1 MPALH
6 YLDVNFNN
14 GELSPLMVGRV
25 DFEGYRSAC
34 VQMENFMVRPYGGAF
49 KMPGTQYVGEVKDS
63 TKRTRLLPL
72 KISRTENYLV
82 EVGAGY
88 FRFWKE
94 NEPAYL
100 QIKSGYSVPAWATGA
115 KTKGTIVSNSGTNY
129 IRTADTGTDS
139 GTFAANLSKYYALTG
154 GVIEWPNDYTEAELP
169 DIQWRQINRLT
180 VIVHPSHAPIIIES
194 VPVDSLT
201 NEFFQ
206 NTAWSDAATTAVTN
220 SFMVG
225 DVTFTFPPLAEHPLS
240 GEGGT
245 VTATISHAAWA
256 TTTAYVVGN
265 LRHVSNVVYYCTSNH
280 TSAAATQPGIGA
292 NWATVWRLATGE
304 EVIYNLTASASTIF
318 TGLAVDDGFTLEPAI
333 YQKSSA
339 QRGII
344 QYLDAVAGAI
354 GPTAAVFI
362 QGGFLFS
369 TQWTSNTGPNGSIQL
384 QKSEDGVTFEIVKE
398 WVFEGATSATV
409 SYEDTAPLYGAFY
422 RISTYTLTNTCG
434 PSSIAKL
441 EPLTSLL
448 KLPFTVVG
456 LTSSTV
462 VTAKSALNFKAIM
475 PIMALSA
482 AATTFY
488 TLAFSDDN
496 GYPAAV
502 GIHNLRLWF
511 GGTSKEPN
519 KVRGSA
525 VDDFFNFATG
535 DADGD
540 AFDITLNSNEANAVQ
555 WIAGYKQGLVIGT
568 EGEEWT
574 VQGGGDGSE
583 VLKPTNIQAIQR
595 NRSGSKKLSAIQTR
609 DALLWVSLTG
619 RKVYEFAYVFAS
631 DNYEA
636 PDMTLRAE
644 HITSGGI
651 EEIAFQNEPDP
662 VLWCVTGA
670 GKLIGFSYNRSN
682 QIAAWFNRTTDGLFE
697 SVATVRSSGNADRV
711 WCIVKRTI
719 NGTTKRYIERFYPTA
734 AEFDFSTASDFC
746 YLDCAKKITQAS
758 STAVSGM
765 SHLEAKAVKVW
776 HSGTTI
782 ESKTVA
788 SGAITLG
795 TAATT
800 MFVGLPMASTLQ
812 PMPIEQVLQ
821 DGTSQGRRF
830 NAQRL
835 QLILHKSMGGTLSND
850 PALTGDAIGYPSGTS
865 GVYTGRVDEHISPE
879 WLDAL
884 TLTFKHSD
892 PTPFNVLGFVLKA
905 EISGQ

>member
-94 NEPAYL
+94 NDPAYL
-100 QIKSGYSVPAWATGA
+100 QVKSGYSVPAWAVGTQ
-115 KTKGTIVSNSGTNY
+115 TKGSLVSNSGTNY

-139 GTFAANLSKYYALTG
+139 GTFASNLSSYHALTG
-154 GVIEWPNDYTEAELP
+154 GIIEWPNNYTETQLP

-180 VIVHPSHAPIIIES
+180 VVVHPSHEPLIIES

-201 NEFFQ
+201 NDFFQ

-245 VTATISHAAWA
+245 VTATLSHSAWA
-256 TTTAYVVGN
+256 TTTVYAVGN
-265 LRHVSNVVYYCTSNH
+265 LRHVSSVVYYCLTAH
-280 TSAAATQPGIGA
+280 TSGTFATDLAA
-292 NWATVWRLATGE
+292 VKWRLATGE

-318 TGLAVDDGFTLEPAI
+318 TGLAVNDGFTIEPAI
-333 YQKSSA
+333 YQKSAA

-344 QYLDAVAGAI
+344 QYLDAAAGVI
-354 GPTAAVFI
+354 RTTDAVFI

-369 TQWTSNTGPNGSIQL
+369 TQWLSNVGPNGSIQL
-384 QKSEDGVTFEIVKE
+384 QKSEDGVTFEVVKE
-398 WVFEGATSATV
+398 WVFEGASSSTV

-422 RISTYTLTNTCG
+422 RISHYMLTNTAAG

-475 PIMALSA
+475 PIMSLSA
-482 AATTFY
+482 SATTFY

-496 GYPAAV
+496 GYPSAV

-644 HITSGGI
+644 HISTGGI
-651 EEIAFQNEPDP
+651 EEVAFQNEPDP

-682 QIAAWFNRTTDGLFE
+682 QITAWFNRTTDGLFE

-758 STAVSGM
+758 STAVSGL

-776 HSGTTI
+776 HSGVTI

-800 MFVGLPMASTLQ
+800 MFVGLPMSSTLQ

-850 PALTGDAIGYPSGTS
+850 PALTGDAIGYPSGIS